1 MSCFLFYLQEGKSGD
16 SEFGLRGLENAETFG
31 LVVDQLLMVR
41 ISNLHL
47 HRKRFPRV
55 IMPEPQIIIRAGL

>member
-1 MSCFLFYLQEGKSGD
+1 MLPIHLPREKSGD
-16 SEFGLRGLENAETFG
+16 SEFGLRRLEDAETFG

-41 ISNLHL
+41 TANLDL